1 MNNNKT
7 AILSSFATMKFLNDS
22 NKYFSTYQILSEF
35 IKYIISYKGLN
46 IFSSIEMKNYLN
58 SIFGFNIPEAVIRSA
73 LKSKPYLIKKDGRYN
88 VVKEE
93 FEYDNTFEQV
103 MSNSEE
109 IKSTI
114 IDSLVSFIRNKN
126 ENKDIVIDELVRDFI
141 AFVMEDEIQKSL
153 GRYTNDIGEFVL
165 KNENNEII
173 QKKLRDIQEG
183 SILYIG
189 LNYNISEIGSIKKN
203 LTLFLDTEVIFSLV
217 GYNGKIYQDLAE
229 DFYTQVRAANLKEHK
244 ITLKYFNEVKEEFDS
259 FFNSAK
265 SIVNG
270 STISIGKPA
279 MKAILSGCKTESDV
293 LIKESDF
300 YHTLLYKYKI
310 TVDDKEDYYSEEYDK
325 YNLENLSVIDPQEQ
339 DSLRAISHIN
349 KLRKGTIYTNNIE
362 SEFLLVTNTKSTL
375 AASKNQV
382 NLLKDETKQE
392 FISDFAVSL
401 DRATNILWYKLGN
414 GFGKK
419 GYPTNVNAI
428 IKAKIILADNISH
441 NVREVFE
448 KAKSDYNKNL
458 ISEEELASRI
468 LFLRR
473 KSILPETLESESI
486 DDMLNFS
493 NEYIDRFEEEIITN
507 KNMLLE
513 KDKALEKLKNEKL
526 ELKILQES
534 ELSKKEKDL
543 SNKEEIIKKKDAEN
557 ANLLIRIKELEKNE
571 ASQIEKINKKRKRIK
586 TIILLVVKI
595 IAIISIISL
604 IYWLVSFIDNEAL
617 CVVLNTFS
625 IFGSL
630 ITLASILKKDIKL
643 IYEYF

>member
-35 IKYIISYKGLN
+35 IKYIIAYKGLK

-88 VVKEE
+88 LVKEK
-93 FEYDNTFEQV
+93 FEYDKTFEQV

-114 IDSLVSFIRNKN
+114 IDSLVNFIINKN
-126 ENKDIVIDELVRDFI
+126 TTKDIVIDELVRDFI

-173 QKKLRDIQEG
+173 QRKLRDIQEG

-189 LNYNISEIGSIKKN
+189 LNYNIAEIGSIKKN

-229 DFYTQVRAANLKEHK
+229 DFYTQVRSANLKEHK

-392 FISDFAVSL
+392 FISDFAISL

-473 KSILPETLESESI
+473 KNVLPENLESESI

-513 KDKALEKLKNEKL
+513 KDKELE
-526 ELKILQES
+526 ELKIEKQELKIFQKS

-543 SNKEEIIKKKDAEN
+543 YIKDEIIKNKDAEN
-557 ANLLIRIKELEKNE
+557 EELLKKLKKYQDKEADEKKSKGIR
-571 ASQIEKINKKRKRIK
+571 KKRKK
-586 TIILLVVKI
+586 KILLLLLKI
-595 IAIISIISL
+595 LLLIITIVFISWIITM
-604 IYWLVSFIDNEAL
+604 IDNEKL
-617 CVVLNTFS
+617 SIVLNA
-625 IFGSL
+625 I
-630 ITLASILKKDIKL
+630 SILSALSTTLLIIIKDLKRI
-643 IYEYF
+643 IHI

>member
-22 NKYFSTYQILSEF
+22 NKYFSTYQ
-35 IKYIISYKGLN
+35 
-46 IFSSIEMKNYLN
+46 IEMKNYLN

-88 VVKEE
+88 LVKEK
-93 FEYDNTFEQV
+93 FEYDKTFEQV

-114 IDSLVSFIRNKN
+114 IDSLVNFIINKN
-126 ENKDIVIDELVRDFI
+126 TTKDIVIDELVRDFI

-173 QKKLRDIQEG
+173 QRKLRDIQEG

-189 LNYNISEIGSIKKN
+189 LNYNIAEIGSIKKN

-229 DFYTQVRAANLKEHK
+229 DFYTQVRSANLKEHK

-392 FISDFAVSL
+392 FISDFAISL

-473 KSILPETLESESI
+473 KNVLPENLESESI

-513 KDKALEKLKNEKL
+513 KDKELE
-526 ELKILQES
+526 ELKIEKQELKIFQKS

-543 SNKEEIIKKKDAEN
+543 YIKDEIIKNKDAEN
-557 ANLLIRIKELEKNE
+557 EELLKKLKKYQDKEADENKSKGIR
-571 ASQIEKINKKRKRIK
+571 KKRKK
-586 TIILLVVKI
+586 KILLLLLKI
-595 IAIISIISL
+595 LLLIITIVFISWIITM
-604 IYWLVSFIDNEAL
+604 IDNEKL
-617 CVVLNTFS
+617 SIVLNA
-625 IFGSL
+625 I
-630 ITLASILKKDIKL
+630 SILSALSTTLLIIIKDLKRI
-643 IYEYF
+643 IHI